1 MSASPLFDAPG
12 PRTRRN
18 FAVANVFAVLL
29 LLAGLAVVL
38 VQLHANGQLTA
49 AKWSPFLEA
58 STWQDYLWPGLKGT
72 LVAAAY
78 SVVLAG
84 VFGLVFGLGRLSQ
97 HRAVRAGSTVV
108 VEFFRAVPVLLMMV
122 FVYQLLIVYRLVPP
136 DQFALT
142 AVVVSLTL
150 YNGSVVAELV
160 RSGVTS
166 LPKGQGEA
174 GLSVG
179 LTYGQTLRSVQLPQG
194 IVAMAP
200 ALVSQLVVVVKD
212 SALGYLIGYV
222 ELLRQAEY
230 LSTNFSNYIPAVI
243 VIAVIFIV
251 VNMVLSAAAQFLAR
265 SLRSRTT
272 GPVRV
277 EAEGANQM

>member
-38 VQLHANGQLTA
+38 VQLNANGQLTA
-49 AKWSPFLEA
+49 AKWTPFLEA
-58 STWQDYLWPGLKGT
+58 STWQDYLWPGLQGT
-72 LVAAAY
+72 LIAAAY

-84 VFGLVFGLGRLSQ
+84 IFGLVFGLGRLSQ
-97 HRAVRAGSTVV
+97 RRAVRAVSTVV

-142 AVVVSLTL
+142 AVVVALTL

-230 LSTNFSNYIPAVI
+230 LSTNFSNYIPAVV
-243 VIAVIFIV
+243 VIAVIFII
-251 VNMVLSAAAQFLAR
+251 VNMALSTAAQLLAR

-272 GPVRV
+272 APVRV
-277 EAEGANQM
+277 QAEGANQM

>member
-38 VQLHANGQLTA
+38 VQLDANGQLTA
-49 AKWSPFLEA
+49 AKWKPFLEA
-58 STWQDYLWPGLKGT
+58 STWQDYLWPGLQGT
-72 LVAAAY
+72 LIAAAY

-97 HRAVRAGSTVV
+97 RRAVRAVSTVV

-142 AVVVSLTL
+142 AVVVALTL

-166 LPKGQGEA
+166 LPKGQAEA

-243 VIAVIFIV
+243 VIAVIFII
-251 VNMVLSAAAQFLAR
+251 VNMALSTAAQLLAR
-265 SLRSRTT
+265 LLRSRTT

>member
-18 FAVANVFAVLL
+18 FAIANVVAVLVL
-29 LLAGLAVVL
+29 AAGLVWVL
-38 VQLHANGQLTA
+38 VQMNANGQLVA
-49 AKWSPFLEA
+49 AKWTPFLEA
-58 STWQDYLWPGLKGT
+58 STWRDYLWPGLRGT

-84 VFGLVFGLGRLSQ
+84 IFGLVFGLGRLSQ
-97 HRAVRAGSTVV
+97 HRAVRAVSTVV

-122 FVYQLLIVYRLVPP
+122 FVYQLLIVYRMVPP
-136 DQFALT
+136 DRFALT

-160 RSGVTS
+160 RSGVMS
-166 LPKGQGEA
+166 LPKGQREA

-179 LTYGQTLRSVQLPQG
+179 MTYSQTLRSVLLPQG

-243 VIAVIFIV
+243 VIAAIFIV
-251 VNMVLSAAAQFLAR
+251 VNMVLSTVAQMLAR
-265 SLRSRTT
+265 RLRSRTT
-272 GPVRV
+272 GTMQVK
-277 EAEGANQM
+277 AEGVNQL

>member
-1 MSASPLFDAPG
+1 M
-12 PRTRRN
+12 
-18 FAVANVFAVLL
+18 ANVFAVLL
-29 LLAGLAVVL
+29 LLAGLGVVL
-38 VQLHANGQLTA
+38 LQLDANGQLTA
-49 AKWSPFLEA
+49 AKWTPFLEA

-97 HRAVRAGSTVV
+97 HRAVRAVSTVV

-142 AVVVSLTL
+142 AVVVALTL

-251 VNMVLSAAAQFLAR
+251 VNMVLSTVAQLLAR
-265 SLRSRTT
+265 LLRSRTT